1 MTYNINKELLEMAK
15 NKDAFKFDLK
25 NYKASTLQELES
37 YKSTDEAKNLA
48 NIAINTILL
57 VGNNKG
63 FETIEKQVK
72 ATAVKNKKTE
82 IAELE
87 NAVTEANEAKIEEEL
102 GDILFSC
109 TNLSR
114 FLKKDSEKALTF
126 AINKFIIRFSG
137 VEALIEKEGKTF
149 SQLSQAELD
158 EYWERVKSNS
168 VN

>member
-1 MTYNINKELLEMAK
+1 MTYNINKELLEIAN

-25 NYKASTLQELES
+25 KYKASTLQELES

-72 ATAVKNKKTE
+72 ATAVKNKNTE

-87 NAVTEANEAKIEEEL
+87 KVLGNIQNTLENDIFTKANVRVILRAVGSLTELRNKNFRQEL
-102 GDILFSC
+102 GAQI
-109 TNLSR
+109 
-114 FLKKDSEKALTF
+114 KARL
-126 AINKFIIRFSG
+126 
-137 VEALIEKEGKTF
+137 
-149 SQLSQAELD
+149 AEM
-158 EYWERVKSNS
+158 K
-168 VN
+168 

>member
-1 MTYNINKELLEMAK
+1 MTYNINKELLEIAN

-57 VGNNKG
+57 VGENKG

-72 ATAVKNKKTE
+72 ATAVKNKNTE

-87 NAVTEANEAKIEEEL
+87 KVLGNIQNTLENDIFTKANVRVILRAVGSFMEL
-102 GDILFSC
+102 QNKNFRQELAAQI
-109 TNLSR
+109 
-114 FLKKDSEKALTF
+114 KARL
-126 AINKFIIRFSG
+126 
-137 VEALIEKEGKTF
+137 
-149 SQLSQAELD
+149 AEM
-158 EYWERVKSNS
+158 K
-168 VN
+168 

>member
-1 MTYNINKELLEMAK
+1 MTYNINKELLEIAN

-57 VGNNKG
+57 VGENKG

-72 ATAVKNKKTE
+72 ATAVKNKNTE

-87 NAVTEANEAKIEEEL
+87 KVLGNIQNTLENDIFTKANVRVILRATGSLMEL
-102 GDILFSC
+102 QNKNFRQELAAQI
-109 TNLSR
+109 
-114 FLKKDSEKALTF
+114 KARL
-126 AINKFIIRFSG
+126 
-137 VEALIEKEGKTF
+137 
-149 SQLSQAELD
+149 AEM
-158 EYWERVKSNS
+158 E
-168 VN
+168 